1 MIDIFLPSTDRG
13 VLFQLALWTIVS
25 GYAIYKTRTNQDYRV
40 LAIGVSL
47 VVYSL
52 MGVRALH

>member
-1 MIDIFLPSTDRG
+1 MIEIFLPSTDRG
-13 VLFQLALWTIVS
+13 VLFQLVLWTIVS